1 MTNEKL
7 SDIFYQP
14 ENLWTGRKAI
24 KLLQKESKESTKAVK
39 SWLAMQAFFQIHLPR
54 PKKIKYAHFYVKKPN
69 QIHQADLL
77 YLPHDK
83 VYQNS
88 INIR

>member
-24 KLLQKESKESTKAVK
+24 KLLKQESKESIKAVK
-39 SWLAMQAFFQIHLPR
+39 SWLAMQTLWQIHLPR
-54 PKKIKYAHFYVKKPN
+54 PKKINIYRMIK
-69 QIHQADLL
+69 
-77 YLPHDK
+77 
-83 VYQNS
+83 S
-88 INIR
+88 IKIRINTL